1 MKRFKTLDKG
11 WKEILFAAS
20 GLEPNL
26 LMILMGAFYTD
37 AVNPSALGNASA
49 VQSIAGVCLVVPA
62 LFPIL
67 FLIAKIFDGII
78 DVPLASLTDNLKTKW
93 GKRRLPIIIC
103 FIPMLL
109 TYAGLWYP
117 IFGTG
122 ESAQLAN
129 TIWFTVMCFIFFGT
143 YTMNLI
149 SFYGSIAQVT
159 YDDNQRIR
167 VSSYKAFFDTIN
179 YVVVYA
185 LVPLILTSIPIGK
198 LVFLL
203 LPMMATILIPVF
215 LVKEGDKWEAKAKEM
230 GYDISELKSAS
241 DENIGIIESIKG
253 TMLNKPFLKWNL
265 VNACTYFG
273 LQMFLVSMN
282 ALIVGLM
289 GLKTIHMTILNTCAF
304 APVPIMLYLF
314 NKMKAK
320 KGLRFTYQTCLL
332 AFAICIFGFLVG
344 SEYVMGVGNYTVKV
358 IIGCVCGVAGSW
370 AIGSFFM
377 LPLLI
382 PAQVSSVEEKLTG
395 RNQSAMYFAGQA
407 LFTCV
412 IGAIASSVYDLIK
425 NYFVTKDFSQI
436 VFAVSK
442 LENGEIVEAREVAA
456 NALNLGVYDVYNLGT
471 LLVPIIVSIFCVLG
485 FFLAFKMCKN
495 YSPREVAIELGL
507 EKEYEANIDKFPKE
521 EVKEVEEE
529 NLIVNIALWV
539 LSGSIFAFIWTY
551 GIINTTDRIS
561 KSKSNKW
568 LWVAS
573 ILLFPL
579 AGIILYR
586 TAKKIK
592 AKCDELSIECKDHS
606 VLSLVLSVLGLSIIP
621 LIIQTIKLNKIAKVI

>member
-20 GLEPNL
+20 GLGPNL

-37 AVNPSALGNASA
+37 AVNPAALGNASA

-67 FLIAKIFDGII
+67 FLIAKIFDGVI

-93 GKRRLPIIIC
+93 GKRRPPIIVC
-103 FIPMLL
+103 FVPMLL
-109 TYAGLWYP
+109 SYAGLWFP
-117 IFGTG
+117 IFGVG

-129 TIWFTVMCFIFFGT
+129 TIWFTIMCFIFFGT

-159 YDDNQRIR
+159 YDDNQRTR

-179 YVVVYA
+179 YVIVYA
-185 LVPLILTSIPIGK
+185 LVPLILGVLPIGK
-198 LVFLL
+198 LVYVL
-203 LPMMATILIPVF
+203 LPMMCTILIPVF

-241 DENIGIIESIKG
+241 DDNIGIIESIKG
-253 TMLNKPFLKWNL
+253 TMLNKPFLRWNL

-289 GLKTIHMTILNTCAF
+289 GLETIHMTILNTCAF

-314 NKMKAK
+314 NKVKAK

-332 AFAICIFGFLVG
+332 AFAVCILGFLVG
-344 SEYVMGVGNYTVKV
+344 SEFVMGVGNYTPKV

-412 IGAIASSVYDLIK
+412 IGAIASSLYDFIK
-425 NYFVTKDFSQI
+425 NYFVTKDFSSI
-436 VFAVSK
+436 VFAVSSN
-442 LENGEIVEAREVAA
+442 ENGVIKDAREIAA
-456 NALNLGVYDVYNLGT
+456 SQLGLQVTEVFNLGT
-471 LLVPIIVSIFCVLG
+471 LMVPIVVSVFCVLG
-485 FFLAFKMCKN
+485 FILAFRMCKN
-495 YSPREVAIELGL
+495 YSPREVAIDLGL
-507 EKEYEANIDKFPKE
+507 EKEYEANIDKFPVE
-521 EVKEVEEE
+521 EVKDVEEE

-539 LSGSIFAFIWTY
+539 LSGSIFAFIWSK
-551 GIINTTDRIS
+551 GIINCH
-561 KSKSNKW
+561 NKFTNKKMNIW
-568 LWVAS
+568 LWIAS
-573 ILLFPL
+573 IVFFPVL
-579 AGIILYR
+579 AIILYK
-586 TAKKIK
+586 TGKSIK
-592 AKCDELSIECKDHS
+592 AKCDELNIECKDNS
-606 VLSLVLSVLGLSIIP
+606 ILTIVLSVLGLSIIP
-621 LIIQTIKLNKIAKVI
+621 LIMQTNKLNQISKKL